1 METIKNLLQKYPE
14 IAVFLTLALGF
25 LIGKRK
31 FGKFSLGVVTSTL
44 LAGVLI
50 GQFDIKISPNVK
62 SIFFLMFLFAVGY
75 GIGPQFF
82 QGLKS
87 GGLAQVLFAVLVC
100 GVCLL
105 TGFLMAK
112 GLW

>member
-1 METIKNLLQKYPE
+1 METIKSLLQKYPE

-25 LIGKRK
+25 MVGKLK

-50 GQFDIKISPNVK
+50 GQFDIQISPHVK

-75 GIGPQFF
+75 AVGPQFF

-87 GGLAQVLFAVLVC
+87 GGLKQVLFAVIL
-100 GVCLL
+100 CLTCL
-105 TGFLMAK
+105 F
-112 GLW
+112 